1 MISFSS
7 AHRAHS
13 VAFTAKYGTRASLRQ
28 LAGVC
33 SRRVV
38 HTGAAQRG
46 NLRLTGKSRRS
57 GAEFR
62 LSGRQG
68 NVMDAMKLDRDGY
81 IGTITLTNAKR
92 LNSLSSGL
100 VDGIVQA
107 LKQLEDSGARVA
119 ILRAEPGGKV
129 WSSGHDINE
138 LPEGGRDPLGW
149 DDPLRHL
156 VRTIETCR
164 IPVIAMI
171 EGGVWGGAVETV
183 LACDI
188 IIASPGA
195 TFAVTPARLGVPYNV
210 SGMMTFMS
218 AASLRIVKELAF
230 TAAPI
235 SAERAERI
243 GMINHVIPDAEL
255 EAFTLGMATTIA
267 NNAPLSISVMKEQLR
282 VLAGAKPLTPRGFEK
297 VQGLRRIVYDS
308 QDYHEGIRAFKEKRK
323 PVFTGN

>member
-1 MISFSS
+1 MEVI
-7 AHRAHS
+7 
-13 VAFTAKYGTRASLRQ
+13 
-28 LAGVC
+28 
-33 SRRVV
+33 
-38 HTGAAQRG
+38 
-46 NLRLTGKSRRS
+46 
-57 GAEFR
+57 
-62 LSGRQG
+62 
-68 NVMDAMKLDRDGY
+68 KLVQDGY
-81 IGTITLTNAKR
+81 IGTIVLNHPQKLNALSHELVAGIIDALRR
-92 LNSLSSGL
+92 LE
-100 VDGIVQA
+100 
-107 LKQLEDSGARVA
+107 EDGARVV
-119 ILRAEPGGKV
+119 ILRAAAGAKA
-129 WSSGHDINE
+129 WSAGHDVGE

-164 IPVIAMI
+164 MPVIAMI

-188 IIASPGA
+188 VIASPGA

-243 GMINHVIPDAEL
+243 GMINHVIPDQEL
-255 EAFTLGMATTIA
+255 DAFTLGMATTIA
-267 NNAPLSISVMKEQLR
+267 NNAPLSIAVMKEQLR

-323 PVFTGN
+323 PVFTGK